1 MVQDVLVKVNVKLG
15 LTMETNKIQC
25 KKCGIPNIHDVEYFG
40 RVLNV
45 TVTDVL
51 GCNIG
56 VSISER
62 KPDSDDF
69 LQVTCGICG
78 YQHIDNVENKEHD
91 DAKV

>member
-1 MVQDVLVKVNVKLG
+1 M
-15 LTMETNKIQC
+15 TTNKIQC

-45 TVTDVL
+45 TVTDAL
-51 GCNIG
+51 GGCIQLD
-56 VSISER
+56 VSEH
-62 KPDSDDF
+62 KPNGNAF
-69 LQVTCGICG
+69 LMVTCGVCG